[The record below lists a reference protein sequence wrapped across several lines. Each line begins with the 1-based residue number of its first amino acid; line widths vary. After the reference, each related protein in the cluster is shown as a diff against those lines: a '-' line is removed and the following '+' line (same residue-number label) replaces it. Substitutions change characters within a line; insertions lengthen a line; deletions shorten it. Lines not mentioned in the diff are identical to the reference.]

1 MRKKVIVSIVV
12 VFVLLTGM
20 TVGTHSSH
28 HHEVLEEEEKS
39 NLTSQVLVREDTAWI
54 SETIFATEGPAP
66 ARQLNVTPELPPFV
80 DFHVTEKVITP
91 TFVTPPPEYK
101 KELNRTVKPP
111 VAPKSTF
118 VHSGSKKT
126 KNETINLSTAR
137 TQSND
142 LFDIRQNAT
151 AGARSIVVF
160 YEDFEGA
167 FPGDNWTVGDGNPD
181 SGEDYWDDTSYRS
194 YGGYWSGYCADIGDT
209 GANHKYD
216 NNMYAFM
223 IRKYVIDA
231 SKWISANLS
240 FYTWYEIESGYDY
253 LRVIVTG
260 DGGSNW
266 YEIGDKLDGSSGG
279 WEYHSVSIPA
289 EYLTSQFGI
298 GFLFYSDS
306 SVTYEGAYVDDIKL
320 EAEVPGELSIT
331 GRWWC
336 WISEN
341 TFTGGVRADVEV
353 PLVWGTVWIW
363 DGNNNFLGGR
373 LTGSD
378 GKFNI
383 TVTNPGATGFY
394 VEILP
399 HTSACNVTN
408 QSGDNHYSGY
418 TTMFYPSPDDTT
430 YDIGEWIIPDYP
442 DYRSAWRIY
451 ETIVNDYHDRGAWDF
466 LVNEG
471 PGYTPPKIHVIYPA
485 DGTYYNPG
493 TPYCLYIGGENHT
506 KALDT
511 VQTGYGFFI
520 MYMVYDLYYPDLD
533 CPSPLY
539 FNKHS
544 SKNCSWVYGWAHFF
558 PLAVQNEFYYEFGD
572 GSYLDFEVPTWGTE
586 GWDNGDDVIGRVI
599 GALYDIF
606 DFHDDGYDTFTDGF
620 LNIWDV
626 IYNQND
632 DDFSQFYVAWRGRG
646 HDVPGA
652 NAAIYQNT
660 IDYNNPP
667 SKCTL
672 SSPNGGGWYS
682 GTITVSASDLSDD
695 SGGYVD
701 GVVSSVEYQASTD
714 GNGWSYIGEDTS
726 PSSTSSI
733 LWTTDTITPI
743 IAAMAC
749 LTGGFDMPEGTAPDI
764 GAIIDDECIG
774 EKFLL
779 NQYGGGIAYLGAT
792 RVAWWGG
799 PDNCAGLVDKEFSRA
814 ITINDTVGE
823 AWAYAIKREA
833 DRGFVNTSKFSR
845 KTVTEYILLGDP
857 SLRIGGV
864 SSTGMESSSLGVSS
878 SSFTPVI
885 HKDVDMSPALAKLSE
900 LSNVTLKDAGVEV
913 NLPYDWTDIGIF
925 TMSEIGKP
933 KVPYIVKEFKLP
945 LGSEVESV
953 TVELRNP
960 VEIRNIFIEPTQ
972 PPVPVSRYWWR
983 NNTSPP
989 FTIDNRTYLSSN
1001 PYPGKEYEWDIYGR
1015 HRKEIV
1021 VRIFPIQYIPAENKV
1036 IAYKNATI
1044 SISISSPL
1052 SASTPQPL
1060 GGGEEYKN
1068 VIITHPDFVDECER
1082 LAEWKNRT
1090 GLSTKVVDTTWINSN
1105 FGGFDGNDL
1114 QAKIKD
1120 FVDWSISNWGTTYI
1134 TLVGDVDRVPT
1145 RYVYVNDS
1153 WGEWW
1158 DAIDG
1163 EYVPCDL
1170 YYIDLCDWDTNDD
1183 GLYGAMGPDVG
1194 TDVIKG
1200 RPEPGTSIGRLA
1212 ASNEAELNI
1221 LIDKIINYEADAYGS
1236 QWFKKVVLVA
1246 SDECFDGSEDFN
1258 DEIAGYFTGWDIQ
1271 KIYYGATHPV
1281 KDIQIAINKGCGFIN
1296 YAGHGYYDSWS
1307 CAGFTNAKA
1316 SSLVNVIKEDPTV
1329 WVRARA
1335 VDNLGEA
1342 GEWDT
1347 SDASFGIDNTDPGD
1361 WQYFSPSGWT
1371 NDQTPDCTIK
1381 VRDTASGLDVS
1392 TAYYKYSTNGGSTW
1406 NGWISATCTGSD
1418 STTDYQTITAS
1429 NVPFNQDS
1437 ETQNKI
1443 KFKISDMAGNTVES
1457 SVYTVKIDATPPSA
1471 SISINDGAT
1480 YTNSTSVTLSLS
1492 YSDVLSGVKDCR
1504 YRNESCSWTGWES
1517 CVSTK
1522 SWELTSGD
1530 GEKTVYYQVRDYAD
1544 NVKEVSDSIILDT
1557 TPPAITIHSPL
1568 NQTYNTT
1575 SLVLNVTTDEIA
1587 DVWYDLNGQGNVSL
1601 YNDDTHGITA
1611 ITAQEGANEVVVYAV
1626 DRAGNV
1632 NSTVRYFDVVVVN
1645 EPPNASFTYSPTF
1658 PTTADT
1664 VQFTDTST
1672 DSDGWIEK
1680 WFWDFGDGNHST
1692 LQNPTHQ
1699 YAESGTYW
1707 VTLTVTDNDNAT
1719 NSTSRKLVFSLA
1731 DDFNDGDAD
1740 GWDYN
1745 EDYWSVIGGEFVV
1758 NAPFGAAPGAWAG
1771 QECWSDYAV
1780 EADIMHTSLSK
1791 QRVDLVGRKTS
1802 GGFYAFEFYYHPSF
1816 TDRVALLKFDSS
1828 GARTIATGS
1837 FSFEPNVWYHRKM
1850 EFIGSKIKC
1859 YVNGT
1864 KVIETTDNSFSH
1876 GRTGFY
1882 VWNLGGE
1889 SHFDNV
1895 VVTVYNVTNL
1905 EPTASFTYT
1914 PEFPLASDIINFTD
1928 LSTDPDGSIV
1938 EWHWDFGDGT
1948 NETIT
1953 TPPANTTHQYAA
1965 VGTYTVTLTVR
1976 DNEGATKNMSKDII
1990 VGVTLAEALDNTE
2003 LNWATGGDTKW
2014 FGQTE
2019 TYIYDNDSAQSAHIG
2034 NLQSTYI
2041 ETNVTGPG
2049 NLSFYWKVSSE
2060 SNYDFLRFYID
2071 DIEQANISGEV
2082 DWHQM
2087 SFDIVRGNHT
2097 LKWAYTKDE
2106 YVKAGSDCGWL
2117 DKVVYA
2123 PSVTWGTPNIN
2134 DRADDIVIDP
2144 ATGDMYV
2151 LGGAG
2156 DPYGSVSYDVV
2167 IMKFDSSG
2175 NLLWKRT
2182 WGTEYHDIVYGMVLR
2197 NNTLFI
2203 AGWTHDSYYTK
2214 GDIFF
2219 LKVDATNGDII
2230 DEKWFYTVVHSTYWH
2245 PEEGEHSFLGYE
2257 EMRSRIA
2264 VDYDRGYIYVPIT
2277 STGFCQGCGVYP
2289 RYEVCPDGYY
2299 WDSVDVNYTN
2309 SSSFELDIPP
2319 DLKPG
2324 SYGHSLIP
2332 DGVVLVFNLS
2342 NMDFLGYHAWS
2353 DETHIYIDGA
2363 TVDPATGDLYMFGM
2377 LTYRTSPSSTHH
2389 GKIWRTPKGDELL
2402 SKNELWSPETWTY
2415 EEGRY
2420 FRWDEGVIIDNY
2432 LYLLGD
2438 GPSLRKIELSTMGV
2452 VWTYHF
2458 TGWWYASG
2466 IITDGAYLYVGGSDG
2481 YQEEGDAVIAKISK
2495 DGEFLGQ
2502 WKVGN
2507 EEGNDGVEDVALRSD
2522 GSLTAVGHVS
2532 ELTDG
2537 NDYMDAM
2544 LWFVQ
2549 RDPSPPVA
2557 QW

>member
-1 MRKKVIVSIVV
+1 MRKKVVVSIVV
-12 VFVLLTGM
+12 VLLTCM
-20 TVGTHSSH
+20 TIGTHSSY
-28 HHEVLEEEEKS
+28 HHEVLEEKEKS

-80 DFHVTEKVITP
+80 DFHATEKVITP

-118 VHSGSKKT
+118 VHSGSKKL

-142 LFDIRQNAT
+142 LFDVRQNAT

-167 FPGDNWTVGDGNPD
+167 FPGDNWTVGDSNPD

-194 YGGYWSGYCADIGDT
+194 YGGYWSGYCADIGDA

-231 SKWISANLS
+231 SKWSSANLS

-331 GRWWC
+331 GRFWC

-341 TFTGGVRADVEV
+341 TFTGGVREDVEV

-363 DGNNNFLGGR
+363 DGNNNFLGGG

-418 TTMFYPSPDDTT
+418 TTIFYPSPDDTT

-451 ETIVNDYHDRGAWDF
+451 ETIVNDYYDRGAWDF

-471 PGYTPPKIHVIYPA
+471 PGYIPPKIHVIYPA

-493 TPYCLYIGGENHT
+493 TPYCLYIGSENHT

-511 VQTGYGFFI
+511 VQTGYGLFI
-520 MYMVYDLYYPDLD
+520 MYMVYDLHYPDLD

-558 PLAVQNEFYYEFGD
+558 PLAVQNESYYEFGD

-667 SKCTL
+667 SRCTL

-714 GNGWSYIGEDTS
+714 GDGWSYIGEDTS

-779 NQYGGGIAYLGAT
+779 NLYGGGIAYLGAT

-989 FTIDNRTYLSSN
+989 FTIDDRTYLSSN

-1052 SASTPQPL
+1052 SASASTPQPL
-1060 GGGEEYKN
+1060 GGEEYRN

-1082 LAEWKNRT
+1082 LAEWKNRI

-1120 FVDWSISNWGTTYI
+1120 FVDWSISNWGATYI

-1145 RYVYVNDS
+1145 RYAYVNDS

-1183 GLYGAMGPDVG
+1183 GLYGAMGSDVG
-1194 TDVIKG
+1194 TDMIKG

-1258 DEIAGYFTGWDIQ
+1258 NEIAGYFTGWDIQ

-1316 SSLVNVIKEDPTV
+1316 SSLVNVIKEDPAV

-1361 WQYFSPSGWT
+1361 WQYFSPSSWT

-1418 STTDYQTITAS
+1418 GTTDYQTITAS

-1492 YSDVLSGVKDCR
+1492 YSDTLSGVKDCR

-1557 TPPAITIHSPL
+1557 TPPVAVAESVHRYNNVGDDYPCKALFDASASYDPGGDAIINYT
-1568 NQTYNTT
+1568 
-1575 SLVLNVTTDEIA
+1575 
-1587 DVWYDLNGQGNVSL
+1587 
-1601 YNDDTHGITA
+1601 
-1611 ITAQEGANEVVVYAV
+1611 
-1626 DRAGNV
+1626 
-1632 NSTVRYFDVVVVN
+1632 
-1645 EPPNASFTYSPTF
+1645 
-1658 PTTADT
+1658 
-1664 VQFTDTST
+1664 
-1672 DSDGWIEK
+1672 
-1680 WFWDFGDGNHST
+1680 WDFGDGYFGEGQTVEHVYSSYKWN
-1692 LQNPTHQ
+1692 
-1699 YAESGTYW
+1699 GTGYEPFN
-1707 VTLTVTDNDNAT
+1707 VNLTVKDEWGLT
-1719 NSTSRKLVFSLA
+1719 NTTSLQVNVYIA
-1731 DDFNDGDAD
+1731 GDANGD
-1740 GWDYN
+1740 G
-1745 EDYWSVIGGEFVV
+1745 VV
-1758 NAPFGAAPGAWAG
+1758 
-1771 QECWSDYAV
+1771 
-1780 EADIMHTSLSK
+1780 DIFDG
-1791 QRVDLVGRKTS
+1791 VLVGR
-1802 GGFYAFEFYYHPSF
+1802 
-1816 TDRVALLKFDSS
+1816 
-1828 GARTIATGS
+1828 
-1837 FSFEPNVWYHRKM
+1837 
-1850 EFIGSKIKC
+1850 
-1859 YVNGT
+1859 
-1864 KVIETTDNSFSH
+1864 
-1876 GRTGFY
+1876 
-1882 VWNLGGE
+1882 
-1889 SHFDNV
+1889 
-1895 VVTVYNVTNL
+1895 
-1905 EPTASFTYT
+1905 
-1914 PEFPLASDIINFTD
+1914 
-1928 LSTDPDGSIV
+1928 
-1938 EWHWDFGDGT
+1938 EWDC
-1948 NETIT
+1948 
-1953 TPPANTTHQYAA
+1953 AC
-1965 VGTYTVTLTVR
+1965 
-1976 DNEGATKNMSKDII
+1976 
-1990 VGVTLAEALDNTE
+1990 
-2003 LNWATGGDTKW
+2003 
-2014 FGQTE
+2014 
-2019 TYIYDNDSAQSAHIG
+2019 
-2034 NLQSTYI
+2034 
-2041 ETNVTGPG
+2041 
-2049 NLSFYWKVSSE
+2049 
-2060 SNYDFLRFYID
+2060 
-2071 DIEQANISGEV
+2071 ISGRWE
-2082 DWHQM
+2082 
-2087 SFDIVRGNHT
+2087 S
-2097 LKWAYTKDE
+2097 E
-2106 YVKAGSDCGWL
+2106 
-2117 DKVVYA
+2117 
-2123 PSVTWGTPNIN
+2123 
-2134 DRADDIVIDP
+2134 RADMADLNNDCIV
-2144 ATGDMYV
+2144 
-2151 LGGAG
+2151 
-2156 DPYGSVSYDVV
+2156 
-2167 IMKFDSSG
+2167 
-2175 NLLWKRT
+2175 
-2182 WGTEYHDIVYGMVLR
+2182 
-2197 NNTLFI
+2197 
-2203 AGWTHDSYYTK
+2203 
-2214 GDIFF
+2214 DIF
-2219 LKVDATNGDII
+2219 
-2230 DEKWFYTVVHSTYWH
+2230 
-2245 PEEGEHSFLGYE
+2245 
-2257 EMRSRIA
+2257 
-2264 VDYDRGYIYVPIT
+2264 
-2277 STGFCQGCGVYP
+2277 
-2289 RYEVCPDGYY
+2289 
-2299 WDSVDVNYTN
+2299 
-2309 SSSFELDIPP
+2309 
-2319 DLKPG
+2319 
-2324 SYGHSLIP
+2324 
-2332 DGVVLVFNLS
+2332 
-2342 NMDFLGYHAWS
+2342 
-2353 DETHIYIDGA
+2353 
-2363 TVDPATGDLYMFGM
+2363 
-2377 LTYRTSPSSTHH
+2377 
-2389 GKIWRTPKGDELL
+2389 
-2402 SKNELWSPETWTY
+2402 
-2415 EEGRY
+2415 
-2420 FRWDEGVIIDNY
+2420 
-2432 LYLLGD
+2432 
-2438 GPSLRKIELSTMGV
+2438 
-2452 VWTYHF
+2452 
-2458 TGWWYASG
+2458 
-2466 IITDGAYLYVGGSDG
+2466 
-2481 YQEEGDAVIAKISK
+2481 DAVI
-2495 DGEFLGQ
+2495 
-2502 WKVGN
+2502 VGAN
-2507 EEGNDGVEDVALRSD
+2507 WEH
-2522 GSLTAVGHVS
+2522 TA
-2532 ELTDG
+2532 
-2537 NDYMDAM
+2537 
-2544 LWFVQ
+2544 
-2549 RDPSPPVA
+2549 
-2557 QW
+2557 